1 MGYADRMF
9 EEALES
15 LREDNKKL
23 RENLDRHVQI
33 GAEFSG
39 IINEMLG
46 RFHDLNKE
54 DYNYFCKIVEKALQR
69 SRKIE
74 KA

>member
-1 MGYADRMF
+1 MGSEDNRMM

-15 LREDNKKL
+15 LREDNKEL
-23 RENLDRHVQI
+23 RKNLDKHIQI

-46 RFHDLNKE
+46 RFYDLNKE
-54 DYNYFCKIVEKALQR
+54 DYDYFCKIVEKALKR
-69 SRKIE
+69 NRDK
-74 KA
+74 

>member
-23 RENLDRHVQI
+23 RENLDKHIQI

-54 DYNYFCKIVEKALQR
+54 DYDYFCKIVEKALER
-69 SRKIE
+69 NRK
-74 KA
+74 

>member
-23 RENLDRHVQI
+23 REDLDKHIQI
-33 GAEFSG
+33 GADFSN
-39 IINEMLG
+39 IINEMLAYIEKKDDKDYLL
-46 RFHDLNKE
+46 FVEMVE
-54 DYNYFCKIVEKALQR
+54 DALQR
-69 SRKIE
+69 SRK
-74 KA
+74 

>member
-1 MGYADRMF
+1 MGYSDRMF
-9 EEALES
+9 EEALDS
-15 LREDNKKL
+15 LREDNTKL
-23 RENLDRHVQI
+23 RKDLDRHIQI

-54 DYNYFCKIVEKALQR
+54 DYDYFCRVVEKALKR
-69 SRKIE
+69 SRD
-74 KA
+74 